1 MSPTQIRTNPN
12 TISLKGSNHIISL
25 DLEKVASEKLSNN
38 NTSKNLKDSSKE
50 SNNLKKN
57 LGNIYIL
64 EMNLHMIFKRG
75 LVRSSCPNSKDPRI
89 LN

>member
-1 MSPTQIRTNPN
+1 MSATQIRTNPN

-50 SNNLKKN
+50 SNNLKKQPWQHLSLRN
-57 LGNIYIL
+57 EFAHDLQNWVGKVIPPKIQ
-64 EMNLHMIFKRG
+64 G
-75 LVRSSCPNSKDPRI
+75 S
-89 LN
+89 